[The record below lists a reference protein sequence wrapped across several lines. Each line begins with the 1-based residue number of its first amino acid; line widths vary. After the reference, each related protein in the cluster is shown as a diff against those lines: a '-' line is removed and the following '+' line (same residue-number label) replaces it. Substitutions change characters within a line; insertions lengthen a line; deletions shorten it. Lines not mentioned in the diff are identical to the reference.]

1 MDFLKISQNNSVQK
15 QLQINTTKNY
25 LKKDIYLQKKK
36 QQEITDKLKLK

>member
-25 LKKDIYLQKKK
+25 LKKDIYLQKKNNK
-36 QQEITDKLKLK
+36 KLLIN